1 MIIVCSKLEN
11 DPRVAASVAWLIQSG
26 KKTKF
31 MSEDG
36 IMNWLEHREDET
48 LTTVV
53 LGEFWGHSVYPA
65 LENTSNINVLGRT
78 IFLGKKLVFK
88 NVISGQ
94 FEIPKSR
101 KS

>member
-26 KKTKF
+26 KRTKF

-78 IFLGKKLVFK
+78 IFLGKKIENKDVF
-88 NVISGQ
+88 
-94 FEIPKSR
+94 
-101 KS
+101 